1 MRCFGENP
9 PTHSDS
15 PDMVGN
21 HITILDMKLNTYS
34 DDKNF
39 RKNNKNSTKTK
50 WHWIISLA
58 LASVLEGCFY
68 LEIYSLTILLQFLI
82 PKINN

>member
-21 HITILDMKLNTYS
+21 HITILDMKLNIYV
-34 DDKNF
+34 
-39 RKNNKNSTKTK
+39 
-50 WHWIISLA
+50 IIIIQR
-58 LASVLEGCFY
+58 GG
-68 LEIYSLTILLQFLI
+68 
-82 PKINN
+82 KIMDF